1 LTPEEGGGGEGSG
14 RRRHEEWTMTHT
26 AARRDTTSE
35 RSRVRECGVRAAGRE
50 TVEEGRQ
57 QRSSL
62 GGPLTCGC
70 PEDTKGG
77 GQGVRADRSNC
88 NGGGWGDAEGGS
100 QGVDSRLGS
109 QAAVLVC
116 GQGPAPSVCT
126 ARALAST
133 SASGRPSSVRAG
145 LEAEASAPPKA
156 ASAPPR
162 AAFAPPRAASAPP
175 AAALSRAAGRTAAA
189 GSRSAARANRAAA
202 GWSRARAGSGRA
214 GEQQWRRRRGGRR
227 REEGA
232 AARQPWRRSKLW
244 PAAAGSSGKGR

>member
-1 LTPEEGGGGEGSG
+1 VGGGDGGGTPHLTPEEGGGGEGSG

-126 ARALAST
+126 ARAMAST

-156 ASAPPR
+156 ASAPP
-162 AAFAPPRAASAPP
+162 
-175 AAALSRAAGRTAAA
+175 RAAGRTAAA

-244 PAAAGSSGKGR
+244 PAVAGSSGKGR